1 MSGVVTASVVLC
13 VDPGL
18 QLFLPARRRAGRVVV
33 PSDGTA
39 TVAHLAESV
48 GIPATELGGVRVEGS
63 RVEPGHRAA
72 PGSRAELL
80 PVLRPCPSTPA
91 KHFVLDVHLGRL
103 ARRLRLL
110 GIDAAYRNDAA
121 DDDLIARSRTEHRVV
136 LTQDRRLLCR
146 RSVWAGAYVYPRH
159 PDEQVRDVL
168 TRFAPPLAPWTRCTA
183 CNGRLAPVSK
193 QEVSEQLPAGT
204 RRCYDVFARCPA
216 CGRVYWRGAHA
227 RRIDAF
233 VAGARAVHPHA
244 AEDVASPSSSE
255 S

>member
-1 MSGVVTASVVLC
+1 MSGVVTANVVLC

-39 TVAHLAESV
+39 TIAHLAESV
-48 GIPATELGGVRVEGS
+48 GIPATELGGIRVEGS
-63 RVEPGHRAA
+63 RAEPDHRAA
-72 PGSRAELL
+72 PGCRVELL
-80 PVLRPCPSTPA
+80 PVPRPSTTA
-91 KHFVLDVHLGRL
+91 ERFVLDVHLGRL

-146 RSVWAGAYVYPRH
+146 RSVPAGAYVYPRH
-159 PDEQVRDVL
+159 PDEQARDVL

-193 QEVSEQLPAGT
+193 KEVSEQLPAGT

-216 CGRVYWRGAHA
+216 CGQVYWRGAHA

-233 VAGARAVHPHA
+233 VAEARAVHPHEGDGA
-244 AEDVASPSSSE
+244 ASRSSPGP
-255 S
+255 